1 MPQLENKDAPSNS
14 RSILSAYSTNL
25 GNETRITHV
34 AIVGAGVMGR
44 GIAFDL
50 ASRGYRVVL
59 QDISEEAL
67 ERSKHAITQDYR
79 TYMILRSDLTT
90 PLEEILGNIHFT
102 LSMEPLSGVD
112 LVIENVS
119 ENLELKKK
127 VYSELDQ
134 ICSSNTLFA
143 ANTSCIPICEIASL
157 TMRPENVIGV
167 HFMNPV
173 PLKSLVELICGDRT
187 TQSTLSRIK
196 DFLHDIK
203 KSPVEVKDSP
213 GFAAN
218 RVSHLFMNEAA
229 FLVHE
234 MIATPAQVDAIF
246 KKGYGH
252 TMGPLETAD
261 LIGIDSVVNS
271 LDILFER
278 FRDSKFSCCPLL
290 RSMMAKGLLGRKSGR
305 GFYVYD

>member
-1 MPQLENKDAPSNS
+1 
-14 RSILSAYSTNL
+14 
-25 GNETRITHV
+25 
-34 AIVGAGVMGR
+34 
-44 GIAFDL
+44 
-50 ASRGYRVVL
+50 L

-67 ERSKHAITQDYR
+67 ERSKRAMTHDYR
-79 TYMILRSDLTT
+79 TYLMLRSDLTIS
-90 PLEEILGNIHFT
+90 LEEIVRNIHFT
-102 LSMEPLSGVD
+102 LSVEPLSDVD
-112 LVIENVS
+112 LVIENVP
-119 ENLELKKK
+119 EKLELKKK

-134 ICSSNTLFA
+134 ICSSHALFA
-143 ANTSCIPICEIASL
+143 ANTSCIPISEIASL

-187 TQSTLSRIK
+187 SQSTLFRTK
-196 DFLHDIK
+196 GFLRDIK
-203 KSPVEVKDSP
+203 KFPVEVKDSP

-234 MIATPAQVDAIF
+234 TIATPAQVDAIF

-252 TMGPLETAD
+252 AMGPLETAD
-261 LIGIDSVVNS
+261 LIGIDSVVHS

-278 FRDSKFSCCPLL
+278 LRDSKFSCCPLL
-290 RSMMAKGLLGRKSGR
+290 RKLLTAGSLGRKSGR